1 VTGAGTAVDQNASPL
16 RRPTKVRGSSAVRQ
30 ISLHLLFCLVGIL
43 FVLPLWWS
51 LASSLRSNDDIFKF
65 TSPFSIQAL
74 IPTHLDL
81 SAYINIFVDKG
92 FGRAVCNSILVAV
105 ATVIGGLIING
116 LAGYA
121 FAVFQFPGRQ
131 LLFFVTVL
139 TFLVPFETI
148 SIPLYSV
155 IKAFGWIDT
164 YAALIVPGLANGV
177 VIFLFRQFFA
187 EIPAELAEAARL
199 DGAGWLTILW
209 KIYLPLSK
217 PVIISGGLLLFLFQW
232 EAFLWPLISTRSEDL
247 RVIQVALAG
256 FQERYTTVWNELF
269 AASNVATLIPL
280 LILLPLQRFYIQGV
294 TASGFKG

>member
-1 VTGAGTAVDQNASPL
+1 MTRAPNASPV
-16 RRPTKVRGSSAVRQ
+16 RRLGVARRLGAVRQ
-30 ISLHLLFCLVGIL
+30 VSVHLLFCLVGVL

-51 LASSLRSNDDIFKF
+51 VASSLRPIDEIFKF

-74 IPTHLDL
+74 IPTHLDF
-81 SAYINIFVDKG
+81 SAYVNIFVDKG
-92 FGRAVCNSILVAV
+92 FGRAVGNSLLVAV

-121 FAVFQFPGRQ
+121 FAVFQFPGRR

-148 SIPLYSV
+148 SIPLYGM

-187 EIPAELAEAARL
+187 EIPPELAEAARL

-232 EAFLWPLISTRSEDL
+232 EAFLWPLISTRSEEL

-256 FQERYTTVWNELF
+256 FQERYETLWNELF

>member
-1 VTGAGTAVDQNASPL
+1 
-16 RRPTKVRGSSAVRQ
+16 VRQ

-121 FAVFQFPGRQ
+121 FAVFQFPGRR